1 MKNYP
6 SDGLPFSVSTRS
18 WEELNESERSFFC
31 FQDEYLPLHPNHGA
45 QIHLLLKEDANRF
58 TNWVWSSIPSKWPEP
73 MEYFKYNES
82 LVIQDSWND
91 ETARTKV
98 KRWLYDKNIPLKQ
111 TVYLLYNKDHVVQT
125 TWRMVIRYW
134 DAFAWLISYQMIVV
148 NHTLSWAC
156 CFHHEDIIIFGHNYK
171 IRRSR

>member
-31 FQDEYLPLHPNHGA
+31 FQ
-45 QIHLLLKEDANRF
+45 
-58 TNWVWSSIPSKWPEP
+58 
-73 MEYFKYNES
+73 
-82 LVIQDSWND
+82 
-91 ETARTKV
+91 
-98 KRWLYDKNIPLKQ
+98 
-111 TVYLLYNKDHVVQT
+111 
-125 TWRMVIRYW
+125 
-134 DAFAWLISYQMIVV
+134 IVV